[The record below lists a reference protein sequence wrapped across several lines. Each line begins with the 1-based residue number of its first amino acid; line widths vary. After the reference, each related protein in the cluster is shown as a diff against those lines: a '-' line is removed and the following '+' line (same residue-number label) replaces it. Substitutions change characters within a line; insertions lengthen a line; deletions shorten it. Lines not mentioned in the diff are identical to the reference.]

1 MLWNMENQRPNF
13 FPGTVINYQN
23 NEVTVEDKPVIED
36 TSLLAHNANILA
48 SQYEIVRNILRQL
61 PMKELINCCTVCKLW
76 RDIVDIVRKEGS
88 RYDSTSFF
96 WKGAPT
102 DVSYYSQYPL
112 FQSPPHK
119 QVRVYVLQIVFTLLC
134 TDVQWAG
141 QGDGGDYGQAP
152 HGHGAGLRGHWPQ
165 CPGNTRLSLVRW
177 S

>member
-1 MLWNMENQRPNF
+1 MENQRPNF

-23 NEVTVEDKPVIED
+23 NELKLEDKPVIED

-61 PMKELINCCTVCKLW
+61 PMKELLNCCTVCKLW
-76 RDIVDIVRKEGS
+76 RDIVDIVRKESS

-112 FQSPPHK
+112 FQSPQHK
-119 QVRVYVLQIVFTLLC
+119 QVRLSVIQIVLTLLSP
-134 TDVQWAG
+134 DVQ
-141 QGDGGDYGQAP
+141 
-152 HGHGAGLRGHWPQ
+152 
-165 CPGNTRLSLVRW
+165 
-177 S
+177 